1 VLYLEENRIL
11 PLILSTDYEYNLSD
25 LWKRYAVFYTLR
37 KVPFLDLVSFTNLL
51 KSKKLKF
58 YKSYNSYILG
68 IEENSFF
75 IVLYFVVDTME
86 EFVRSLRNINQY
98 DDVVILF
105 DLNQTITAREYI
117 NLGYKVRF
125 KKFVPFLKNRKIKN
139 TVDSS
144 TLEDVFPVL
153 YLPYV
158 NTKNAIKSILE

>member
-1 VLYLEENRIL
+1 
-11 PLILSTDYEYNLSD
+11 
-25 LWKRYAVFYTLR
+25 
-37 KVPFLDLVSFTNLL
+37 
-51 KSKKLKF
+51 
-58 YKSYNSYILG
+58 
-68 IEENSFF
+68 
-75 IVLYFVVDTME
+75 ME
-86 EFVRSLRNINQY
+86 EFVRILRNINQY